1 MIALAK
7 HSLTDRIVNKERI
20 APLRARPHHRS
31 WDWVCKHGRTYQG
44 KAFDGERMPWAEGV
58 FDALDDPNVRE
69 VVLMWG
75 TRLGKTMIGLEW
87 MAKVM
92 STDPLPGILGTATEG
107 LVKRTMRHK
116 VYPTLENI
124 RSTNRQLLPKRF
136 RNNHEIRLAES
147 TWSVVWSGSDTMLA
161 DTDAR
166 YGWANE
172 IDKWDTSVTESGQ
185 GKEGDPLAQFA
196 ERLKDWPDRKELYE
210 CSPSLEGRSR
220 IARKFLES
228 DQRHFYVPCP
238 HCGERFV
245 LRMGSSDPDSG
256 GLKFDKDDD
265 GNLDPDTARETAR
278 YVCHNS
284 KCRKEIHDEHRFRMM
299 RSGVWAPKGCTVD
312 KKGKVCGTP
321 ERTCKV
327 AGYQLSSLYSLQLRW
342 GDVAEAF
349 VKAQANSRLLQMF
362 VNGWLAETWEPY
374 KVKSE
379 PEEVAERLA
388 TDDEVGVMPA
398 WSTWLFA
405 AVDKQDEYFKWAKF
419 AAGPGERVAVVEHG
433 ICDTWGELYEQCVN
447 NPTRH
452 ADGGPDLLPCLTL
465 IDSGEGRST
474 KEVYR
479 KCKEWTRLDRLVA
492 ACKGANTDC
501 GGEPFETKIIGPST
515 KSGSRTLKRKAI
527 QAVGIIYYRVNSFYY
542 EPVID
547 SWLYDRSPDQLDSLS
562 IPREIADDEDF
573 MNELCNCVQSDE
585 PSKMNPDKVLWKKR
599 RTDDPNDF
607 RDVAKYARCAM
618 DVKFRGNWRMVLK
631 RQTTTEVQAPA
642 PTPQPEP
649 RRSTGRGI
657 RSGGRRV
664 SLSGRRLSR

>member
-7 HSLTDRIVNKERI
+7 PVPGQKSLFDRQVVS
-20 APLRARPHHRS
+20 ALRARLKPRS
-31 WDWVCKHGRTYQG
+31 WDWICKNGRTYQG
-44 KAFDGERMPWAEGV
+44 KAFDGERMPWSEGV

-124 RSTNRQLLPKRF
+124 RSTDRQLLPKRF
-136 RNNHEIRLAES
+136 RNNHEIRLKES

-210 CSPSLEGRSR
+210 CSPSLAGRSR

-228 DQRHFYVPCP
+228 DQRHYYVPCP

-245 LRMGSSDPDSG
+245 LRMGSSDPDLG
-256 GLKFDKDDD
+256 GLKFDKDGD
-265 GNLDPDTARETAR
+265 GNLDPDVARETAR
-278 YVCHNS
+278 YVCHNP

-299 RSGVWAPKGCTVD
+299 RSGKWAPRGCAVD
-312 KKGKVCGTP
+312 KKGRLCGTP
-321 ERTCKV
+321 ERTCTV
-327 AGYQLSSLYSLQLRW
+327 AGFQLSSLYSLQMRW

-362 VNGWLAETWEPY
+362 VNGWLSETWEPY
-374 KVKSE
+374 RVKSE
-379 PEEVAERLA
+379 PEEVAERIA
-388 TDDEVGVMPA
+388 TDDEVGVMPE

-405 AVDKQDEYFKWAKF
+405 AVDVQSEYFKWAKV
-419 AAGPGERVAVVEHG
+419 ACGPGERVAVVDRG
-433 ICDTWGELYEQCVN
+433 ICDTWAEVFDQCVDS
-447 NPTRH
+447 PTRH
-452 ADGGPDLLPCLTL
+452 ADGGADLLPALTL
-465 IDSGEGRST
+465 IDSGEGKRT
-474 KEVYR
+474 REVYA
-479 KCKEWTRLDRLVA
+479 KCKEWSRTDRLVA
-492 ACKGANTDC
+492 AYKGANTDC
-501 GGEPFETKIIGPST
+501 GGERFEVKIIGPDT
-515 KSGSRTLKRKAI
+515 KAGTRTMKRQAI
-527 QAVGIIYYRVNSFYY
+527 RAVGVVRYRGNSFYY
-542 EPVID
+542 EPIIQAWLD
-547 SWLYDRSPDQLDSLS
+547 SRTPDQLDSLS
-562 IPREIADDEDF
+562 IPREIASDERF
-573 MNELCNCVQSDE
+573 MHELCNGVQSDQ
-585 PSKMNPDKVLWKKR
+585 PSKMNPDKVLWVKR
-599 RTDDPNDF
+599 WPDDPNDF
-607 RDVAKYARCAM
+607 RDCLKMARCAM
-618 DVKFRGNWRMVLK
+618 DVKFRCNWRMAAKRQIGFSEIVPSAVAPQLVAADSGHRRKRRITLK
-631 RQTTTEVQAPA
+631 RWRP
-642 PTPQPEP
+642 
-649 RRSTGRGI
+649 
-657 RSGGRRV
+657 
-664 SLSGRRLSR
+664 SR